1 MRYFAAV
8 CNTHNNLYM
17 YILTY
22 IHIHIFICEEAKMP
36 IHKHAPIA
44 ITHVTTQIPTIRV
57 FRPPPPPPRP
67 LRDPLSDEVRAKQT
81 QSSDH

>member
-22 IHIHIFICEEAKMP
+22 IHIHIYICEEAK
-36 IHKHAPIA
+36 IA

-57 FRPPPPPPRP
+57 FRPPPPRGHSVTPFRM
-67 LRDPLSDEVRAKQT
+67 R
-81 QSSDH
+81 